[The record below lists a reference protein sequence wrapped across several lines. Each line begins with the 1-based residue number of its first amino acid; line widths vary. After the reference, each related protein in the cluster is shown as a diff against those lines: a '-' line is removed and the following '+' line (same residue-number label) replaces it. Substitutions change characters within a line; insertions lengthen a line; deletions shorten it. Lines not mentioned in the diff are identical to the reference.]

1 MNRFMRAAAV
11 ITGTVLLISTA
22 ACGDKDDKKEKS
34 SSAGGA
40 KLSGEYCTIVPV
52 NGQLMSTGDKSL
64 DEYLDYSRDCYNNLA
79 VKELGF
85 DSGNFEMTDMRS
97 AARGA
102 DTVVYNGSY
111 NVSDGKILFKYD
123 QTTRFEKNGEKKV
136 FDIADSKPDYDSDI
150 ITGKKQADKEEIT
163 AEMQKKVE
171 ASMIERMEKFNETGT
186 FYNLVGNSINFS
198 DKIRDFNIM
207 PLFVQN
213 VTGNNKQED
222 VPVYLYCIDDL
233 LCVPT
238 YGFKLDGKYKAGKD
252 FTVDYNALATYLDDE
267 YSKYYLFGYDKEK
280 SRADDLKEVLERQLG
295 STDDTKLEFS
305 DGRWEWYSSDGELI
319 NDGVYQESSEYEG
332 LIAMSITDDSVH
344 CDADFKVL
352 SPIFFYIDDSGSI
365 WLPYMM
371 KVD

>member
-1 MNRFMRAAAV
+1 
-11 ITGTVLLISTA
+11 
-22 ACGDKDDKKEKS
+22 
-34 SSAGGA
+34 
-40 KLSGEYCTIVPV
+40 
-52 NGQLMSTGDKSL
+52 
-64 DEYLDYSRDCYNNLA
+64 
-79 VKELGF
+79 
-85 DSGNFEMTDMRS
+85 
-97 AARGA
+97 
-102 DTVVYNGSY
+102 
-111 NVSDGKILFKYD
+111 
-123 QTTRFEKNGEKKV
+123 
-136 FDIADSKPDYDSDI
+136 
-150 ITGKKQADKEEIT
+150 
-163 AEMQKKVE
+163 
-171 ASMIERMEKFNETGT
+171 MEKFNETGT

-198 DKIRDFNIM
+198 DKIKDFNIM

-222 VPVYLYCIDDL
+222 VPVYLYRIDDL